1 MQARPSISALT
12 ASTGSRRRPIT
23 ATRAADAARRR
34 AAAAPIPVR
43 RRSRGPP
50 CCAQAVLPSG
60 ENRPVHGRVALVSG
74 GGTGIGAAAA
84 RRLAAS
90 GARVVVMGR
99 RREPVEAVSAEIDG
113 LACVGDAAEPA
124 DAERAVAAAVET
136 YGGLD
141 VLVANAGG
149 DGSAAALEVD
159 DAMWEAVLRSNLTSG
174 FVLARA
180 ALPALVERSGSIVI
194 VSSVA
199 GLFAIPDDAGY
210 TTSKHAL
217 VGLTRSLARD
227 YGPRGVRV
235 NAVCPAWTRTP
246 AADASMDRLG
256 GRRGLDREGAYMLS
270 TAHVPL
276 RRPVTADEVAA
287 ACVFLASPEAS
298 AITGA
303 VVPVDGG
310 SSVVD
315 LSTTAFDDP

>member
-1 MQARPSISALT
+1 M
-12 ASTGSRRRPIT
+12 
-23 ATRAADAARRR
+23 
-34 AAAAPIPVR
+34 
-43 RRSRGPP
+43 
-50 CCAQAVLPSG
+50 
-60 ENRPVHGRVALVSG
+60 SG
-74 GGTGIGAAAA
+74 GGTGIGAATA
-84 RRLAAS
+84 RRLAAA
-90 GARVVVMGR
+90 GAEVAVMGR
-99 RREPVEAVSAEIDG
+99 RREPVEDVAAEING
-113 LACVGDAAEPA
+113 LALVGDAAAPA
-124 DAERAVAAAVET
+124 DADCAVAAVTEA

-141 VLVANAGG
+141 ILVANAGG
-149 DGSAAALEVD
+149 DGSAAALDTD
-159 DAMWEAVLRSNLTSG
+159 DATWDASLRSNLTSS

-180 ALPALVERSGSIVI
+180 ALPALIERSGCIVI

-210 TTSKHAL
+210 TASKHGL

-256 GRRGLDREGAYMLS
+256 ERRGLDREGAYALS

-287 ACVFLASPEAS
+287 ACAFLASPEAS

-303 VVPVDGG
+303 ILPVDGG

-315 LSTTAFDDP
+315 LSTAAFDDP

>member
-1 MQARPSISALT
+1 M
-12 ASTGSRRRPIT
+12 
-23 ATRAADAARRR
+23 
-34 AAAAPIPVR
+34 
-43 RRSRGPP
+43 
-50 CCAQAVLPSG
+50 
-60 ENRPVHGRVALVSG
+60 HGRVALVSG

-210 TTSKHAL
+210 T
-217 VGLTRSLARD
+217 RSLARD

-287 ACVFLASPEAS
+287 ACVFLASREAS

-303 VVPVDGG
+303 VLPVDGG

>member
-1 MQARPSISALT
+1 VDARA
-12 ASTGSRRRPIT
+12 
-23 ATRAADAARRR
+23 
-34 AAAAPIPVR
+34 
-43 RRSRGPP
+43 
-50 CCAQAVLPSG
+50 
-60 ENRPVHGRVALVSG
+60 ALVSG
-74 GGTGIGAAAA
+74 GGTRIGAATA

-90 GARVVVMGR
+90 GVQVAVMGR
-99 RREPVEAVSAEIDG
+99 RPEPVERVAGEIGG
-113 LACVGDAAEPA
+113 LALAGDSAAPVDA
-124 DAERAVAAAVET
+124 DAAVAAVTSA
-136 YGGLD
+136 YGGID
-141 VLVANAGG
+141 ILVANAGG
-149 DGSAAALEVD
+149 DGSAAALDTD
-159 DAMWEAVLRSNLTSG
+159 DATWDASVRSNLTSS

-180 ALPALVERSGSIVI
+180 ALPALVERSGCIVI

-210 TTSKHAL
+210 TASKHGL

-256 GRRGLDREGAYMLS
+256 ERRGLDREGAYALT

-287 ACVFLASPEAS
+287 ACAFLASPEAS

-303 VVPVDGG
+303 VLPVDGG

-315 LSTTAFDDP
+315 LSTAAFDNP